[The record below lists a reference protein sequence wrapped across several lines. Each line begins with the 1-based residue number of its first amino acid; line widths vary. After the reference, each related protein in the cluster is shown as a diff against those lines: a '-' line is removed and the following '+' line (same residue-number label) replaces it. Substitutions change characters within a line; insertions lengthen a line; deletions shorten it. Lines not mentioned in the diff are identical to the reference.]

1 MKAEE
6 IVFVMRNKSGLPLST
21 LEKKKLGKK
30 VSKVV
35 SKIAASNRVAL
46 FQTSDDQSD
55 LAVMVKNGIGN
66 GRSELYNIYLR
77 GGVADC
83 VSLTISSIEKY
94 TPVEK
99 VLVIFVDNGKFIA
112 EFVRQKFDGKKLSY
126 DPATDHDSVKI
137 FNCIDITLQSA

>member
-1 MKAEE
+1 MKAEK
-6 IVFVMRNKSGLPLST
+6 IVFIVKNKSGLPLST

-66 GRSELYNIYLR
+66 GRSELYNIFSR
-77 GGVADC
+77 GVADC
-83 VSLTISSIEKY
+83 VSHTISYIEKY
-94 TPVEK
+94 APVEK
-99 VLVIFVDNGKFIA
+99 VLVIFVDNREFIA
-112 EFVRQKFDGKKLSY
+112 EFVRQKFVGKKLSY

-137 FNCIDITLQSA
+137 FDCINITLRSA